1 MSVRF
6 SRAAAAVGLGLL
18 ALLGVLAPAPVL
30 AVNSG
35 GSRLAIA
42 VPLVVPANSTGLIPA
57 QTLAVYTAPGGLLTR
72 QLDAV
77 IDTPVAIG
85 IDPMVLASIRVLGT
99 SAPDSA
105 LAWLER
111 LEAATNETFALGYA
125 DTDLALVSQAGG
137 ALPLG
142 PGDLEFAL
150 DPALFAAVPES
161 EATPS
166 PTATAEPIEPVLPT
180 TEDLLDWPYTL
191 DGIAWPRDGS
201 LVAGDL
207 ERISAAGYGE
217 TIVASSNLSGLNGG
231 VRADVGGAQVLV
243 SDDAVSGALRSA
255 ATGGADAGAVR
266 AAAQAAGSTV
276 FATIGRG
283 TPASDDR
290 LGSVIAALAADP
302 SIQLV
307 RLSTVLADAPATASL
322 ADAAVSERADRV
334 AALLAA
340 TAEDRAFSSIAA
352 NPSAIVGP
360 RQLALVALLSNAWNV
375 NPAGWMRASGTFLQ
389 DSADLRG
396 SVQVAEISSLLLVA
410 DNSQYLPVNVDNAL
424 DQPVTVYVTL
434 RPATAVLAVLDERVE
449 LTVPAQSQARVD
461 IPVQSL
467 TNGTVDFVVTLA
479 AANGQQI
486 GSDVVGEV
494 NVQAGWE
501 TPIVIAIAGVV
512 VLIFGVGIVRTIL
525 RRRRETDV

>member
-6 SRAAAAVGLGLL
+6 SRAAVAVGLGLL
-18 ALLGVLAPAPVL
+18 ASLGILAPTPAL
-30 AVNSG
+30 AVDSG
-35 GSRLAIA
+35 DARLAIA

-57 QTLAVYTAPGGLLTR
+57 QALAVYTAPGGLLTR

-85 IDPMVLASIRVLGT
+85 IDPMILASIRVLGS
-99 SAPDSA
+99 SAPSSA
-105 LAWLER
+105 VAWLER
-111 LEAATNETFALGYA
+111 LGTATNETFALGYA

-137 ALPLG
+137 ALPIG
-142 PGDLEFAL
+142 PGDLEFVL
-150 DPALFAAVPES
+150 DPALFAAAPDG
-161 EATPS
+161 ATPS

-180 TEDLLDWPYTL
+180 TDDLLDWPYTL

-207 ERISAAGYGE
+207 ERISAAGYVE
-217 TIVASSNLSGLNGG
+217 TIVASGNLSGLSGG
-231 VRADVGGAQVLV
+231 ARADVGGARVLV
-243 SDDAVSGALRSA
+243 SNDAVSGALRSA
-255 ATGGADAGAVR
+255 AAGSADAGAVR
-266 AAAQAAGSTV
+266 TAALAAGSTV

-290 LGSVIAALAADP
+290 LGSVIAALESDP

-322 ADAAVSERADRV
+322 ADAAASERADRV
-334 AALLAA
+334 AALLTA

-352 NPSAIVGP
+352 SPGAIVGP

-375 NPAGWMRASGTFLQ
+375 NPTGWMRASGTFLQ
-389 DSADLRG
+389 DSADLRA

-434 RPATAVLAVLDERVE
+434 RPATAVLAVLDDRVE

-479 AANGQQI
+479 AASGQQI

-501 TPIVIAIAGVV
+501 TPIVIAIAAAV
-512 VLIFGVGIVRTIL
+512 VLIFGIGIVRTIL
-525 RRRRETDV
+525 RRRRETDD